1 VIGKLFPRAPPTL
14 ISFPPSLISWKRF
27 LFAELADFS
36 ILGDGEIGYAGTMDL
51 HNVQMHNLECTVF
64 ILKLDNALLNR

>member
-1 VIGKLFPRAPPTL
+1 VIGKLFSRVPPTL

-36 ILGDGEIGYAGTMDL
+36 ILGDGEIGYLGTMDL
-51 HNVQMHNLECTVF
+51 QYVLVNNLACIDF
-64 ILKLDNALLNR
+64 NILILLTANG